1 MKKTLEAAVQ
11 SGQLQLTPAQIG
23 QLCQYGAM
31 LLEKNRVMNLTAIT
45 EPEAVAQLHFL
56 DCLALLQLADFGGKK
71 VIDIGCGAGF
81 PGIPLLIAQPDLD
94 LTLLDSTAK
103 RIGWLREEV
112 LPALGL
118 QAQCV
123 AARAEEYVS
132 GCRETYAVA
141 VSRAVANLR
150 LLSELCLP
158 LVKVGGQFLAMKS
171 AGSDLEIDEA
181 KKAIVTLG
189 GKLSAVRDYPIPG
202 TEVTHRLVVIEKVS
216 PTPKKYPR
224 PFAKIKK
231 APL

>member
-45 EPEAVAQLHFL
+45 EPEAVAHLHFL

-123 AARAEEYVS
+123 AARQEDVKDAARPAGHGAGAAVPAVKIAGQIHCIRARCPLPVPPAVRLPVETKIFNH
-132 GCRETYAVA
+132 GCRTH
-141 VSRAVANLR
+141 
-150 LLSELCLP
+150 
-158 LVKVGGQFLAMKS
+158 
-171 AGSDLEIDEA
+171 
-181 KKAIVTLG
+181 KK
-189 GKLSAVRDYPIPG
+189 
-202 TEVTHRLVVIEKVS
+202 
-216 PTPKKYPR
+216 
-224 PFAKIKK
+224 
-231 APL
+231 

>member
-123 AARAEEYVS
+123 AARAEEYVRT
-132 GCRETYAVA
+132 CRESYDIVT
-141 VSRAVANLR
+141 SRAVAR
-150 LLSELCLP
+150 LNVLTELCLP
-158 LVKVGGQFLAMKS
+158 YAKVGGVFLAMKG
-171 AGSDLEIDEA
+171 ALADEEIDEA
-181 KKAIVTLG
+181 RRGIAQLG
-189 GKLSAVRDYPIPG
+189 GSIERVYEYPIQDA
-202 TEVTHRLVVIEKVS
+202 VHKAVVIRKQK
-216 PTPKKYPR
+216 PTPPKYPR
-224 PFAKIKK
+224 AFAKIKK
-231 APL
+231 SPL

>member
-103 RIGWLREEV
+103 RIGWRSASRPGRRNMS
-112 LPALGL
+112 PAAGRRMRSPSPGPSPGCLSWRSWPCPL
-118 QAQCV
+118 CSP
-123 AARAEEYVS
+123 AAS
-132 GCRETYAVA
+132 FW
-141 VSRAVANLR
+141 
-150 LLSELCLP
+150 P
-158 LVKVGGQFLAMKS
+158 
-171 AGSDLEIDEA
+171 
-181 KKAIVTLG
+181 
-189 GKLSAVRDYPIPG
+189 
-202 TEVTHRLVVIEKVS
+202 
-216 PTPKKYPR
+216 
-224 PFAKIKK
+224 
-231 APL
+231 